1 MTEIELLTAFFKE
14 CEEDASAAAAAR
26 HACNDF
32 LAQIARKGTQ
42 AETRKR
48 TKRTQKEK

>member
-1 MTEIELLTAFFKE
+1 MNEKAILTAFLKE
-14 CEEDASAAAAAR
+14 CKTDASAEAAVR

-42 AETRKR
+42 ANTRKR
-48 TKRTQKEK
+48 KRTQKE